1 VDSGI
6 VGVRAFPARTWAW
19 RWLFSAPADVFL
31 TWSWVSVFALAHV
44 FTSQPGAGAGRDV
57 AQLLAIVMLASLAHQ
72 PLTLL
77 LVYADRAQF
86 AQRPRLF
93 TWMPALAVAVV
104 AVAVGLNLWL
114 IVPVAAV
121 WQVIHTLQQRYG
133 LLRIYARKAGYGSAR
148 LDRALVYV
156 PFAAALALTAAAPT
170 VTNQFQRFGAALGG
184 QAQEVTLMVSYRVV
198 FLALAIPLGLVAVAV
213 LVCYARQEHAAVQ
226 RGTANPGKFQY
237 AGSMLLLTCG
247 LVYDPAAGLIA
258 MVAGHALEYC
268 VVVINTLRSR
278 YGRGT
283 SARSLLAVWARTTSR
298 RWMLLTAFFGV
309 FLLLDFQARSAL
321 PAGSYLIAIYTIG
334 LLHFVYDAVIW
345 KLRKPAVA
353 NDLGIR
359 SSGLPGGP
367 DDLPRTRRRRF
378 SSGLE

>member
-1 VDSGI
+1 
-6 VGVRAFPARTWAW
+6 
-19 RWLFSAPADVFL
+19 
-31 TWSWVSVFALAHV
+31 
-44 FTSQPGAGAGRDV
+44 
-57 AQLLAIVMLASLAHQ
+57 
-72 PLTLL
+72 
-77 LVYADRAQF
+77 
-86 AQRPRLF
+86 
-93 TWMPALAVAVV
+93 
-104 AVAVGLNLWL
+104 
-114 IVPVAAV
+114 
-121 WQVIHTLQQRYG
+121 
-133 LLRIYARKAGYGSAR
+133 
-148 LDRALVYV
+148 
-156 PFAAALALTAAAPT
+156 
-170 VTNQFQRFGAALGG
+170 
-184 QAQEVTLMVSYRVV
+184 
-198 FLALAIPLGLVAVAV
+198 
-213 LVCYARQEHAAVQ
+213 
-226 RGTANPGKFQY
+226 
-237 AGSMLLLTCG
+237 MLLLTCG

-353 NDLGIR
+353 SDLGIR
-359 SSGLPGGP
+359 SAGLPGGP